1 MTSREHDRIAKLS
14 AGNFDFSDEEEDSDY
29 EQESS
34 TKDTTPSGNSSD
46 RAPPGYTKPITKPGK
61 TPGKTVVTI
70 HGGLQV
76 EVHDYPISW
85 VGNVTDIPSTH
96 EIIYD
101 TFNDF
106 DQDHCYVTG
115 FSTNQIVRIN
125 LNNPSN
131 QQFYRFDLY
140 DDEGQQIKAVPHTVR
155 FVEKK
160 DPTEKGMLWVGLE
173 YAGLIVKV
181 DMKEL
186 INDFVKQN
194 STCGQERD
202 NPFIITKSHFKKC
215 LDVRINDSGP
225 TKSTP
230 HPINT
235 HPHGFCFDQ
244 DCENIWFT
252 GKLTGTVG
260 RVNICSGAV
269 KHYVLPT
276 IGSVPIY
283 LSLDADGNVWG
294 TCLANN
300 TVFRVTTGQKKG
312 QEEGVV
318 TELQITSYVTQ
329 SRPIAIKKDPRE
341 GKRFMWF
348 SNEAGRSICR
358 IDIGKMETLLECEQ
372 KERMQKMKQE
382 KDASSSTSSCLCS
395 VACKLRY
402 KPSKKFKGVITEY
415 HIPANHNYIFGGL
428 TFSEEALWVQSYYNK
443 AAGERGK
450 PVPKDHIIRID
461 KGILDRDT
469 ISGVH
474 VASYQVPT
482 EGSILHRITQGPKGN
497 ILFTELGVNRFGVL
511 KVVKNGITV
520 PLNSIN
526 PTTSHVPFTLDTMDD
541 DTKDRKKRQRTK

>member
-1 MTSREHDRIAKLS
+1 MSNLKVMTSREYDRIAKLS
-14 AGNFDFSDEEEDSDY
+14 AGNFDFDDEEDSDY
-29 EQESS
+29 EQESPTTS
-34 TKDTTPSGNSSD
+34 TSGH
-46 RAPPGYTKPITKPGK
+46 TKPGVAPGK

-76 EVHDYPISW
+76 EVHDYPIPW
-85 VGNVTDIPSTH
+85 VGNVTDKPSTH

-101 TFNDF
+101 TYNDF

-125 LNNPSN
+125 LSNPSN

-140 DDEGQQIKAVPHTVR
+140 DEEGQQIKAVPHTVR

-160 DPTEKGMLWVGLE
+160 DPAEKGMLWVGLE

-181 DMKEL
+181 DMKVL

-194 STCGQERD
+194 STCGQKD
-202 NPFIITKSHFKKC
+202 DPFIITKSHFKKC

-260 RVNICSGAV
+260 RVNICSGNV

-276 IGSVPIY
+276 IQSVPIY

-300 TVFRVTTGQKKG
+300 TVFRVTTGQKEG
-312 QEEGVV
+312 HEEGIV
-318 TELQITSYVTQ
+318 TELQITSYATQ

-358 IDIGKMETLLECEQ
+358 IDIGKMETLMDYEQ
-372 KERMQKMKQE
+372 KEQMQKMKQE
-382 KDASSSTSSCLCS
+382 KDASSSASSCLCS

-415 HIPANHNYIFGGL
+415 AISTNHNYIFGGL
-428 TFSEEALWVQSYYNK
+428 TFSEEALWVQSYYNRP
-443 AAGERGK
+443 AGDRGK
-450 PVPKDHIIRID
+450 PIPKDNIIRID
-461 KGILDRDT
+461 KAILDRDT

-482 EGSILHRITQGPKGN
+482 EGSTLHRITQGPKGN

-526 PTTSHVPFTLDTMDD
+526 PTSSHVPFTLDTMDD
-541 DTKDRKKRQRTK
+541 DTKDQKKRQRTK